1 VIVATGGRADK
12 GIKAKYHPTP
22 VLGYEQDFVIDHI
35 EALQRALAGELTGK
49 VVVLDAVGH
58 IEAIGLGELLGRQDV
73 DVTVVTALS
82 APISLDPETQQA
94 ALPRAVRAG
103 MTWRP
108 NTVLGAIGDH
118 EVTLVDALSHAI
130 EQVTD
135 VDWVVIRTHGRP
147 ENALVAEL
155 DGKVPEVIAVGD
167 AVAVRPADRAI
178 WDGHQAARA
187 L

>member
-1 VIVATGGRADK
+1 MA
-12 GIKAKYHPTP
+12 
-22 VLGYEQDFVIDHI
+22 
-35 EALQRALAGELTGK
+35 
-49 VVVLDAVGH
+49 
-58 IEAIGLGELLGRQDV
+58 
-73 DVTVVTALS
+73 
-82 APISLDPETQQA
+82 
-94 ALPRAVRAG
+94 
-103 MTWRP
+103 WRP

-130 EQVTD
+130 EQVTG

-155 DGKVPEVIAVGD
+155 EGKVPEVIAVGD

-187 L
+187 LGRCGPVCRVRGATAVVGQKPMAGWGLPVSQPVVEPTRRLAEETHSRDGGPALLPAVAGARRRPDLTLRGHPWPPMNPGSSWNPPSQTTISRSRTLSS

>member
-1 VIVATGGRADK
+1 MLFRSEA
-12 GIKAKYHPTP
+12 
-22 VLGYEQDFVIDHI
+22 I
-35 EALQRALAGELTGK
+35 ERALAGSLTGK

-58 IEAIGLGELLGRQDV
+58 IEAIALGELLGRQDV

-103 MTWRP
+103 MAWRP

-155 DGKVPEVIAVGD
+155 EGKVPEVVAVGD

>member
-1 VIVATGGRADK
+1 
-12 GIKAKYHPTP
+12 
-22 VLGYEQDFVIDHI
+22 
-35 EALQRALAGELTGK
+35 K

-58 IEAIGLGELLGRQDV
+58 IEAIALGELLGRQDV

-103 MTWRP
+103 MVWRP
-108 NTVLGAIGDH
+108 STVLGAIGDH

-155 DGKVPEVIAVGD
+155 EGKVPEVVAVGD

>member
-1 VIVATGGRADK
+1 
-12 GIKAKYHPTP
+12 
-22 VLGYEQDFVIDHI
+22 
-35 EALQRALAGELTGK
+35 
-49 VVVLDAVGH
+49 VVLDAVGH
-58 IEAIGLGELLGRQDV
+58 IEAIGLGELRARQDV
-73 DVTVVTALS
+73 DVTVVTALP

-108 NTVLGAIGDH
+108 NTVLGAIGDG

-130 EQVTD
+130 EQVP

-155 DGKVPEVIAVGD
+155 EGQVAEVVAVGD
-167 AVAVRPADRAI
+167 AVSVRPADRAI